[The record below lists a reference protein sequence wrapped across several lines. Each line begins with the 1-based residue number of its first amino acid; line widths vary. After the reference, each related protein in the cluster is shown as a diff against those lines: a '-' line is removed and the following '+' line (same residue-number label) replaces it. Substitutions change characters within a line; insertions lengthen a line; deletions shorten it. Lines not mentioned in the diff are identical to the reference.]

1 MAISQN
7 ETEMGVQYINSLSID
22 DIGEALDNCTYDTRY
37 ILDLQEQ
44 EIIMVSEHL
53 DDRDEIQEIFDRIDE
68 DETGRYI
75 LFPIRKDSRD
85 GYADMEQFVDTIEE
99 PRIRTL
105 AGEAISGARAFQRFR
120 NFIREYPD
128 IEKEWY
134 TWKDERTRLRAAQW
148 LEEEGLVLV
157 KNPHEVLPHGSF

>member
-1 MAISQN
+1 
-7 ETEMGVQYINSLSID
+7 
-22 DIGEALDNCTYDTRY
+22 
-37 ILDLQEQ
+37 
-44 EIIMVSEHL
+44 
-53 DDRDEIQEIFDRIDE
+53 
-68 DETGRYI
+68 
-75 LFPIRKDSRD
+75 
-85 GYADMEQFVDTIEE
+85 MEQFIDTIEE

-157 KNPHEVLPHGSF
+157 KNPHEVLLHGCF